1 MTSNY
6 MRFITVPFALITV
19 AAQSAVAPSAVAQSG
34 HIGVIG
40 GATFSTLNGLKSV
53 DQRTGAMGGLSL
65 VLPLGGSVSLQPE
78 ALFVTKGAKGTV
90 SSSSTGVSIKYAEVP
105 VLLRFSSSKA
115 SIIVPHV
122 YVGPYFGLQ
131 IDCTV
136 QGSSGSCDDL
146 PGVST
151 KSVDLGGIAGGGID
165 LNVGGLVLTAGARYD
180 FGVSKVIE
188 FKTSSVRE
196 AAKNGAFALYAG
208 LSVGF
213 GKK

>member
-1 MTSNY
+1 MTSQFLRY
-6 MRFITVPFALITV
+6 ATIPIALITLTS
-19 AAQSAVAPSAVAQSG
+19 QSAFAQSG

-78 ALFVTKGAKGTV
+78 ALFVTKGARGPV
-90 SSSSTGVSIKYAEVP
+90 SSSSDGLAIKYAQVP
-105 VLLRFSSSKA
+105 VLLRFSSTRA
-115 SIIVPHV
+115 SVIVPHV

-136 QGSSGSCDDL
+136 KGSTGSCNDL

-151 KSVDLGGIAGGGID
+151 KTVDVGGIAGAGID
-165 LNVGGLVLTAGARYD
+165 LNVGGLVLTGGARYD
-180 FGVSKVIE
+180 FGVSKVVE
-188 FKTSSVRE
+188 FKTSSVSESAR
-196 AAKNGAFALYAG
+196 NGAFAIYAG
-208 LSVGF
+208 LAVGF

>member
-1 MTSNY
+1 MIAKC
-6 MRFITVPFALITV
+6 MRYVTLPVALITLLS
-19 AAQSAVAPSAVAQSG
+19 QSAAAQSG

-65 VLPLGGSVSLQPE
+65 VLPIGGSVSLQPE
-78 ALFVTKGAKGTV
+78 ALYVTKGAKGTV
-90 SSSSTGVSIKYAEVP
+90 SSSSSGVDIKYAEVP

-115 SIIVPHV
+115 SVVVPHI

-131 IDCTV
+131 VDCKV
-136 QGSSGSCDDL
+136 KGSGGSCDDL
-146 PGVST
+146 PGIST
-151 KSVDLGGIAGGGID
+151 KTVDVGGIGGAGID

-180 FGVSKVIE
+180 FGISKVVE

-196 AAKNGAFALYAG
+196 SAKNGAFAIYAG
-208 LSVGF
+208 LAVGF
-213 GKK
+213 GK

>member
-1 MTSNY
+1 MTSKY
-6 MRFITVPFALITV
+6 LRCITIPLALATL
-19 AAQSAVAPSAVAQSG
+19 ASQTAVAQGG

-65 VLPLGGSVSLQPE
+65 VLPMGGSVSLQPE
-78 ALFVTKGAKGTV
+78 ALFVTKGAKGPV
-90 SSSSTGVSIKYAEVP
+90 STSSNGVEIKYAEVP
-105 VLLRFSSSKA
+105 VLLRFSPSDA
-115 SIIVPHV
+115 SILVPHV

-131 IDCTV
+131 IDCKV
-136 QGSSGSCDDL
+136 QGSNGSCDDL
-146 PGVST
+146 PGIST
-151 KSVDLGGIAGGGID
+151 KTVDLGGIAGAGID
-165 LNVGGLVLTAGARYD
+165 LNVGGLILTAGARYD

-196 AAKNGAFALYAG
+196 AAKNGAFAIYAG
-208 LSVGF
+208 LAIGF

>member
-1 MTSNY
+1 MTSKY
-6 MRFITVPFALITV
+6 VRYITIPFALITL
-19 AAQSAVAPSAVAQSG
+19 ASQSAVAQGG

-53 DQRTGAMGGLSL
+53 DQRTGGMGGLSL

-78 ALFVTKGAKGTV
+78 ALFVTKGARGPV
-90 SSSSTGVSIKYAEVP
+90 SSSSDGISIKYAEVP
-105 VLLRFSSSKA
+105 VLLRFSSSHA
-115 SIIVPHV
+115 SVIVPHV

-136 QGSSGSCDDL
+136 KGSSGSCDDL
-146 PGVST
+146 PGIST
-151 KSVDLGGIAGGGID
+151 KSVDVGGIAGAGID
-165 LNVGGLVLTAGARYD
+165 LHVGGLVLTGGARYD

-188 FKTSSVRE
+188 FTTSSVRE
-196 AAKNGAFALYAG
+196 AAKNGAFAIYAG
-208 LSVGF
+208 LAVGF

>member
-1 MTSNY
+1 MTSQY
-6 MRFITVPFALITV
+6 TRFIGIPFALISLI
-19 AAQSAVAPSAVAQSG
+19 AQGAFAQSR

-40 GATFSTLNGLKSV
+40 GATFSTLNGLNSV
-53 DQRTGAMGGLSL
+53 DQRTGTIGGLSL

-78 ALFVTKGAKGTV
+78 ALFVTKGAKGPV
-90 SSSSTGVSIKYAEVP
+90 SSSSNGVMLKYAEVP
-105 VLLRFSSSKA
+105 VLLRFSSTKA
-115 SIIVPHV
+115 SVIVPHV

-136 QGSSGSCDDL
+136 QGSSGSCNDL
-146 PGVST
+146 PGIST
-151 KSVDLGGIAGGGID
+151 KSVDVGGIAGGGID

-180 FGVSKVIE
+180 FGVSKVVE

-208 LSVGF
+208 VSVGF

>member
-1 MTSNY
+1 MTSQFLRY
-6 MRFITVPFALITV
+6 ATIPIALITLTS
-19 AAQSAVAPSAVAQSG
+19 QSAFAQSG

-78 ALFVTKGAKGTV
+78 ALFVTKGARGPV
-90 SSSSTGVSIKYAEVP
+90 SSSRDGLAIKYAQVP
-105 VLLRFSSSKA
+105 VLLRFSSTRA
-115 SIIVPHV
+115 SVIVPHV

-136 QGSSGSCDDL
+136 KGSTGSCNDL

-151 KSVDLGGIAGGGID
+151 KTVDVGGIAGAGID
-165 LNVGGLVLTAGARYD
+165 LNVGGLVLTGGARYD
-180 FGVSKVIE
+180 FGVSKVVE
-188 FKTSSVRE
+188 FKTSSVSESAR
-196 AAKNGAFALYAG
+196 NGAFAIYAG
-208 LSVGF
+208 LAVGF